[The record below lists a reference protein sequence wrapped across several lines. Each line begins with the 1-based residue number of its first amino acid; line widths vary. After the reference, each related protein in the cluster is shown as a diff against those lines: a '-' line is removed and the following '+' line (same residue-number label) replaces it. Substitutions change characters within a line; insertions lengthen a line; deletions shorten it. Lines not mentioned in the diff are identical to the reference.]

1 MLGKAVSTALLAGL
15 LAVWASPAA
24 AGGPFYN
31 ALSQSFCSGLPPQE
45 RTGCDGYLSYRI
57 QRGKSR
63 QEALERCLWACG
75 EAFGDAAQ
83 VARCQKGCREAN
95 ARDH

>member
-45 RTGCDGYLSYRI
+45 RTGCEGYSSYRI
-57 QRGKSR
+57 QRGESR
-63 QEALERCLWACG
+63 QEALASRLWGCG
-75 EAFGDAAQ
+75 EAFGDPAQ
-83 VARCQKGCREAN
+83 VSG
-95 ARDH
+95 